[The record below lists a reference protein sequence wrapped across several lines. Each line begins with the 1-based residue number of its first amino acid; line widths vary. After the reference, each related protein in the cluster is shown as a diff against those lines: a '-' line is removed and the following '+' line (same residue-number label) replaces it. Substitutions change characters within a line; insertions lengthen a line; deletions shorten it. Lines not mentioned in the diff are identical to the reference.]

1 MKKLKVNTGRKYE
14 IIIDRGIIEH
24 CGEYIKKVASPTRIA
39 VITDSNVYAIY
50 SQNIIANLK
59 QAGFIVSEFVFKAG
73 ETSKNFKTIEAIYSH
88 LADNNITRKDMILA
102 LGGGVTGDMAG
113 FAAATYLRGIE
124 FIQVPTSLLA
134 QVDSSVGGKTG
145 YDIKQGK
152 NLIGAFWQPSLVLI
166 DPNTLDTLPERYFHD
181 GMAEVIKYGCIKSV
195 GLFRQLKKGLDE
207 LDIENIIYKCVSIKR
222 DIVQRDETETGERKL
237 LNFGHT
243 IGHALEKIYEY
254 KKLSHGE
261 AVAIGMVMI
270 TKASENDGIT
280 QKGTADKIAELC
292 KMYHLPIY
300 DDSSK
305 RDIAFASHS
314 DKKSSGRNI
323 DIVVLNSIGNSTV
336 KTLTQKDFQQYID
349 IVEDP
354 EDIIQEEI

>member
-1 MKKLKVNTGRKYE
+1 
-14 IIIDRGIIEH
+14 
-24 CGEYIKKVASPTRIA
+24 
-39 VITDSNVYAIY
+39 
-50 SQNIIANLK
+50 
-59 QAGFIVSEFVFKAG
+59 
-73 ETSKNFKTIEAIYSH
+73 
-88 LADNNITRKDMILA
+88 
-102 LGGGVTGDMAG
+102 
-113 FAAATYLRGIE
+113 
-124 FIQVPTSLLA
+124 
-134 QVDSSVGGKTG
+134 
-145 YDIKQGK
+145 
-152 NLIGAFWQPSLVLI
+152 
-166 DPNTLDTLPERYFHD
+166 
-181 GMAEVIKYGCIKSV
+181 
-195 GLFRQLKKGLDE
+195 
-207 LDIENIIYKCVSIKR
+207 
-222 DIVQRDETETGERKL
+222 
-237 LNFGHT
+237 
-243 IGHALEKIYEY
+243 
-254 KKLSHGE
+254 
-261 AVAIGMVMI
+261 MVMI

>member
-14 IIIDRGIIEH
+14 IVIDRGIIDH
-24 CGEYIKKVASPTRIA
+24 CGEYIKKVSSPTRVT
-39 VITDSNVYAIY
+39 VITDSNVHALY
-50 SQNIIANLK
+50 SQNVIASLK
-59 QAGFIVSEFVFKAG
+59 QSGFIVSEFVFKAG
-73 ETSKNFKTIEAIYSH
+73 ETSKNFKTIEAIYNH
-88 LADNNITRKDMILA
+88 LADNDITRKDMILA

-124 FIQVPTSLLA
+124 FIQIPTSLLA

-166 DPNTLDTLPERYFHD
+166 DPNTLSTLPERFIND

-195 GLFRQLKKGLDE
+195 VLYRMLKKGMEE

-222 DIVQRDETETGERKL
+222 DIVQRDETEAGERKL

-270 TKASENDGIT
+270 TNASEREGFSP
-280 QKGTADKIAELC
+280 KGTATKIAEMC
-292 KMYHLPIY
+292 KLYNLPVY
-300 DDSSK
+300 DESTP
-305 RDIAFASHS
+305 RDIAFASQS
-314 DKKSSGRNI
+314 DKKSSGREI
-323 DIVVLNSIGNSTV
+323 DIVILKAIGEASIKRIN
-336 KTLTQKDFQQYID
+336 QRMFQQYID
-349 IVEDP
+349 VA
-354 EDIIQEEI
+354 EEG

>member
-1 MKKLKVNTGRKYE
+1 MKRLKVNTGRKYD
-14 IIIDRGIIEH
+14 IIIDRGIISH
-24 CGEYIKKVASPTRIA
+24 CGEYIKKVASPTRIT
-39 VITDSNVYAIY
+39 VITDSNVHALY
-50 SQNIIANLK
+50 SQNVIASLK
-59 QAGFIVSEFVFKAG
+59 QSGFIVTEFVFKAG

-166 DPNTLDTLPERYFHD
+166 DPDTLTTLPERFIND
-181 GMAEVIKYGCIKSV
+181 GMAEVIKYGCIKSL
-195 GLFRQLKKGLDE
+195 GLFRLLKKGMNE
-207 LDIENIIYKCVSIKR
+207 LDIENIIYRCVSIKR
-222 DIVQRDETETGERKL
+222 DIVQRDETEAGERKL

-270 TKASENDGIT
+270 TKASEKEGFT
-280 QKGTADKIAELC
+280 QKDTSRKISELC
-292 KMYHLPIY
+292 MLYNLPTY
-300 DDSSK
+300 DETTI
-305 RDIAFASHS
+305 RDIALASQS
-314 DKKSSGRNI
+314 DKKTTGREL
-323 DIVVLNSIGNSTV
+323 DIVILKSIGDATV
-336 KTLTQKDFQQYID
+336 KRINQSVFQQYID
-349 IVEDP
+349 VE
-354 EDIIQEEI
+354 E

>member
-14 IIIDRGIIEH
+14 IIIDRGIMEH
-24 CGEYIKKVASPTRIA
+24 CGEYIKKVSSPTRVA
-39 VITDSNVYAIY
+39 VITDSNVHALY
-50 SQNIIANLK
+50 SQNVIASLK
-59 QAGFIVSEFVFKAG
+59 QSGFIVSEFVFKAG
-73 ETSKNFKTIEAIYSH
+73 ETSKNFKTIEAIYAH
-88 LADNNITRKDMILA
+88 LADNNITRTDMILA

-124 FIQVPTSLLA
+124 FIQIPTSLLA

-166 DPNTLDTLPERYFHD
+166 DPDTLSTLPERYVHD

-195 GLFRQLKKGLDE
+195 GLFRLLKKGMEE
-207 LDIENIIYKCVSIKR
+207 LDIENIIYRCVSIKR
-222 DIVQRDETETGERKL
+222 DIVQRDETEAGERKL

-261 AVAIGMVMI
+261 AVAIGMVMM
-270 TKASENDGIT
+270 TKASEREGISP
-280 QKGTADKIAELC
+280 KGTAAKIADLC

-300 DDSSK
+300 DDSSP
-305 RDIAFASHS
+305 RDIAFASQS
-314 DKKSSGRNI
+314 DKKSSGKEI
-323 DIVVLNSIGNSTV
+323 DIIVLKSIGDATTKKMN
-336 KTLTQKDFQQYID
+336 QKMLQQYID
-349 IVEDP
+349 IP
-354 EDIIQEEI
+354 EEE

>member
-14 IIIDRGIIEH
+14 IIIDRGIMEH
-24 CGEYIKKVASPTRIA
+24 CGEYIKKVSSPTRVA
-39 VITDSNVYAIY
+39 VITDSNVHALY
-50 SQNIIANLK
+50 SQNVIASLK
-59 QAGFIVSEFVFKAG
+59 QSGFIVSEFVFKAG
-73 ETSKNFKTIEAIYSH
+73 ETSKNFKTIEAIYAH
-88 LADNNITRKDMILA
+88 LADNNITRTDMILA

-124 FIQVPTSLLA
+124 FIQIPTSLLA

-166 DPNTLDTLPERYFHD
+166 DPDTLSTLPERYVHD

-195 GLFRQLKKGLDE
+195 GLFRLLKKGMEE
-207 LDIENIIYKCVSIKR
+207 LDIENIIYRCVSIKR
-222 DIVQRDETETGERKL
+222 DIVQRDETEAGERKL

-261 AVAIGMVMI
+261 AVAIGMVMM
-270 TKASENDGIT
+270 TKASEREGISP
-280 QKGTADKIAELC
+280 KGTAAKIADLC
-292 KMYHLPIY
+292 KMYHLPIH
-300 DDSSK
+300 DDSSP
-305 RDIAFASHS
+305 RDIAFASQS
-314 DKKSSGRNI
+314 DKKSSGKEI
-323 DIVVLNSIGNSTV
+323 DIIVLKSIRDATTKKMN
-336 KTLTQKDFQQYID
+336 QKMLQQYID
-349 IVEDP
+349 IP
-354 EDIIQEEI
+354 EEE

>member
-14 IIIDRGIIEH
+14 IIIDRGIIDH
-24 CGEYIKKVASPTRIA
+24 CGEYIKKISSPTRVT
-39 VITDSNVYAIY
+39 VITDSNVHALY
-50 SQNIIANLK
+50 SQNVIASLK
-59 QAGFIVSEFVFKAG
+59 QSGFIVSEFVFKAG
-73 ETSKNFKTIEAIYSH
+73 ETSKNFKTIEAIYNH
-88 LADNNITRKDMILA
+88 LADNDITRKDMILA

-124 FIQVPTSLLA
+124 FIQIPTSLLA

-166 DPNTLDTLPERYFHD
+166 DPNTLRTLPERFIHD

-195 GLFRQLKKGLDE
+195 VLFRMLKKGME
-207 LDIENIIYKCVSIKR
+207 TLDIENIIYKCVSIKR
-222 DIVQRDETETGERKL
+222 DIVQRDETEAGERKL

-270 TKASENDGIT
+270 TKASEREGFSP
-280 QKGTADKIAELC
+280 KGTAAKIEEMC
-292 KMYHLPIY
+292 KLYNLPVF
-300 DDSSK
+300 DESTP
-305 RDIAFASHS
+305 RDIAFASQS
-314 DKKSSGRNI
+314 DKKSSGSDL
-323 DIVVLNSIGNSTV
+323 DIVILKAIGEAGIKKVN
-336 KTLTQKDFQQYID
+336 KRMFQQYID
-349 IVEDP
+349 VA
-354 EDIIQEEI
+354 EES

>member
-14 IIIDRGIIEH
+14 IIIDRGIMEH
-24 CGEYIKKVASPTRIA
+24 CGEYIKKVSSPTRVA
-39 VITDSNVYAIY
+39 VITDSNVHALY
-50 SQNIIANLK
+50 SQNVIASLK
-59 QAGFIVSEFVFKAG
+59 QSGFIVSEFVFKAG
-73 ETSKNFKTIEAIYSH
+73 ETSKNFKTIEAIYAH
-88 LADNNITRKDMILA
+88 LADNNITRTDMILA

-124 FIQVPTSLLA
+124 FIQIPTSLLA

-166 DPNTLDTLPERYFHD
+166 DPDTLSTLPERYVHD

-195 GLFRQLKKGLDE
+195 GLFRLLKKGMEE
-207 LDIENIIYKCVSIKR
+207 LDIENIIYRCVSIKR
-222 DIVQRDETETGERKL
+222 DIVQRDETEAGERKL

-261 AVAIGMVMI
+261 AVAIGMVMM
-270 TKASENDGIT
+270 TKASEREGISP
-280 QKGTADKIAELC
+280 KGTAAKIADLC
-292 KMYHLPIY
+292 KMYHLPIH
-300 DDSSK
+300 DDSSP
-305 RDIAFASHS
+305 RDIAFASQS
-314 DKKSSGRNI
+314 DKKSSGKEI
-323 DIVVLNSIGNSTV
+323 DIIVLKSIGDATTKKMN
-336 KTLTQKDFQQYID
+336 QKMLQQYID
-349 IVEDP
+349 IP
-354 EDIIQEEI
+354 EEE

>member
-14 IIIDRGIIEH
+14 IIIDRGIMEH
-24 CGEYIKKVASPTRIA
+24 CGEYIKKVSSPTRVA
-39 VITDSNVYAIY
+39 VITDSNVHALY
-50 SQNIIANLK
+50 SQNVIASLK
-59 QAGFIVSEFVFKAG
+59 QSGFIVSEFVFKAG
-73 ETSKNFKTIEAIYSH
+73 ETSKNFKTIEAIYAH
-88 LADNNITRKDMILA
+88 LADNNITRTDMILA

-124 FIQVPTSLLA
+124 FIQIPTSLLA

-166 DPNTLDTLPERYFHD
+166 DPDTLSTLPERYVHD

-195 GLFRQLKKGLDE
+195 GLFRLLKKGMEE
-207 LDIENIIYKCVSIKR
+207 LDIENIIYRCVSIKR
-222 DIVQRDETETGERKL
+222 DIVQRDETEAGERKL

-261 AVAIGMVMI
+261 AVAIGMVMM
-270 TKASENDGIT
+270 TKASEREGFS
-280 QKGTADKIAELC
+280 QKGTAAKIADLC
-292 KMYHLPIY
+292 KMYHLPIH
-300 DDSSK
+300 DDSSP
-305 RDIAFASHS
+305 RDIAFASQS
-314 DKKSSGRNI
+314 DKKSSGKEI
-323 DIVVLNSIGNSTV
+323 DIIVLKSIGDATTKKMN
-336 KTLTQKDFQQYID
+336 QKMLQQYID
-349 IVEDP
+349 IP
-354 EDIIQEEI
+354 EEE

>member
-14 IIIDRGIIEH
+14 IIIDRGIISQ
-24 CGEYIKKVASPTRIA
+24 CGEYIKSVSSPTRVA
-39 VITDSNVYAIY
+39 VFTDSNVHALY
-50 SQNIIANLK
+50 SQTVIASLK
-59 QAGFIVSEFVFKAG
+59 QSGFIVSEFVFKAG
-73 ETSKNFKTIEAIYSH
+73 ETSKNFKTIEAMYTH
-88 LADNNITRKDMILA
+88 LADNNLTRKDMILA

-152 NLIGAFWQPSLVLI
+152 NLVGAFWQPSLVLI
-166 DPNTLDTLPERYFHD
+166 DPDTLNTLPQRYIND
-181 GMAEVIKYGCIKSV
+181 GMAEVIKYGCIKSL
-195 GLFRQLKKGLDE
+195 GLFRLLKKGFDQ
-207 LDIENIIYKCVSIKR
+207 LDIENIIFRCVYIKR
-222 DIVQRDETETGERKL
+222 NVVQNDEKESGERKL

-270 TKASENDGIT
+270 SKASEIDGVSP
-280 QKGTADKIAELC
+280 KGTANKIAELC
-292 KMYHLPIY
+292 QLYNLPTV
-300 DDSSK
+300 DEATV
-305 RDIAFASHS
+305 RDIAFASQS
-314 DKKSSGRNI
+314 DKKSSGRDI
-323 DIVVLNSIGNSTV
+323 DIVILKSIGNGTV
-336 KTLTQKDFQQYID
+336 KRINQRGFQQYLE
-349 IVEDP
+349 VVGE
-354 EDIIQEEI
+354 QNG